1 MVSSIQVFATDGAP
15 TDTDQEEA
23 KKN

>member
-15 TDTDQEEA
+15 TDTDQEEE